1 MKQMS
6 SEPKLETFISR
17 IKKDNLQLEELY
29 NNPDNLKELLWF
41 FDEERGNEVA
51 QKIYKKEEV
60 AVHATIVKNLASLYP
75 LSKYVLN
82 ALYQQDVKETDGY
95 FIDVLKESG
104 DIVDS
109 VEKVISRIEVE
120 KLNITTTFTDYKR
133 RVESLKKEIEE
144 KQASLKDLAAQK
156 EEATRLQ
163 SDLDTISRDI
173 SDLKN
178 IEIDKLKKDKTA
190 KDNELKRLQSE
201 KEKLSGD
208 IDKIEKQL
216 QAEKDNISDE
226 KIIAKLRELSKMLPA
241 GVEY

>member
-17 IKKDNLQLEELY
+17 IKKDNLQLEKLY

-51 QKIYKKEEV
+51 QKIYEEV
-60 AVHATIVKNLASLYP
+60 DVHDDIVKNLARLYP
-75 LSKYVLN
+75 LSKHVLN
-82 ALYQQDVKETDGY
+82 ALYQQDVKEADGY

-104 DIVDS
+104 DIVAS
-109 VEKVISRIEVE
+109 VEEVISRIEVE

-133 RVESLKKEIEE
+133 RVESLRKEIEE
-144 KQASLKDLAAQK
+144 KQASLKDLDVQK
-156 EEATRLQ
+156 AEVTSLQ
-163 SDLDTISRDI
+163 SELNKISKEI

-178 IEIDKLKKDKTA
+178 IKIDELKKQKTA
-190 KDNELKRLQSE
+190 KDNELKRLKSE
-201 KEKLSGD
+201 KEKLNGD
-208 IDKIEKQL
+208 IDKINEQL
-216 QAEKDNISDE
+216 QAEEKNISDE
-226 KIIAKLRELSKMLPA
+226 QIIAKLRELSKMLPA

>member
-1 MKQMS
+1 MS

-17 IKKDNLQLEELY
+17 IKKDNLQLEKLY

-51 QKIYKKEEV
+51 QKIYEEV
-60 AVHATIVKNLASLYP
+60 DVHDDIVKNLARLYP
-75 LSKYVLN
+75 LSKNVLN
-82 ALYQQDVKETDGY
+82 ALYQQDVKEADGY

-104 DIVDS
+104 DIVAS
-109 VEKVISRIEVE
+109 VEEVISRIEVE

-144 KQASLKDLAAQK
+144 KQASLNDLAVQK

-163 SDLDTISRDI
+163 GELDKISREI

-178 IEIDKLKKDKTA
+178 IEINKLKKEKTA
-190 KDNELKRLQSE
+190 KDNELKRLKSE
-201 KEKLSGD
+201 KEKLNGD
-208 IDKIEKQL
+208 IGKINKQL
-216 QAEKDNISDE
+216 QAEEKNISDE
-226 KIIAKLRELSKMLPA
+226 QIIAKLRELSKMLPA